1 MSDRRFTSA
10 FAGNQNSTGAV
21 DAGTATKPRETRTA
35 MVAVVTATLGLAAVC
50 WVVAVWQMTGMDM
63 GVSTDLGSFGSFAA
77 LWLAMMAA
85 MMLPGAAPA
94 VIKYVHAGRGVLA
107 APSFIG
113 SYLVVWAIVGVA
125 VYAVYRPHGSVVAAA
140 VVIAAGVYE
149 LTPLKRYF
157 RRRCSDNV
165 RSGFEFGRCCVGS
178 SLGLML
184 MLVAL
189 GVMNIAWMLALAV
202 IVVAQKVLPAKA
214 AVDVPIALA
223 ILGLGIFIVFAPASV
238 PGLIPT
244 M

>member
-1 MSDRRFTSA
+1 MSDRRFIAA

-21 DAGTATKPRETRTA
+21 DAGTAAKPRQTTT
-35 MVAVVTATLGLAAVC
+35 VTTAVVTATLGLAAGC

-63 GVSTDLGSFGSFAA
+63 GVATELGSFGSFAA

-94 VIKYVHAGRGVLA
+94 VIKHVHAGRGVLT
-107 APSFIG
+107 APSFVG

-157 RRRCSDNV
+157 RRRCRDNV

-189 GVMNIAWMLALAV
+189 GVMNIAWMLAMAV
-202 IVVAQKVLPAKA
+202 IVVAQKMLPAKA

-223 ILGLGIFIVFAPASV
+223 ILGLGVFIVIAPESV